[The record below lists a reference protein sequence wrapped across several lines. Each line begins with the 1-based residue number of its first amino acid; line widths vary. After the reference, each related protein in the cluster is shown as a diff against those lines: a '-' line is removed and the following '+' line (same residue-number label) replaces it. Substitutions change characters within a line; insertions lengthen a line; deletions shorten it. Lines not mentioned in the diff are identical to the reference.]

1 MPGCAK
7 RYTDPSSLRKHVKNH
22 ALKESGQGRRKSHK
36 DSSAK
41 LNAVTKKARRRFS
54 ESSVYS
60 ATSCEPA
67 TPSTPLT
74 PSFNNNQTHFTFDDD
89 VFDEPLSLPITQQQT
104 TTSFCHT
111 NNNALNFDD
120 MSNCLINLMDH
131 SSLNNDSTVS
141 IGGKDSD
148 VNNYD
153 INYSHTIN
161 CNVQSPSGIIYLT

>member
-1 MPGCAK
+1 M
-7 RYTDPSSLRKHVKNH
+7 RKHVKNH

-41 LNAVTKKARRRFS
+41 LNAITKKARRRFS

-74 PSFNNNQTHFTFDDD
+74 PSLNNQTHFTFDDD
-89 VFDEPLSLPITQQQT
+89 VFDEPLPLSIPQQIA
-104 TTSFCHT
+104 TSYCHT
-111 NNNALNFDD
+111 NNALNFDD

-131 SSLNNDSTVS
+131 STLNNDSTVN
-141 IGGKDSD
+141 IGKDSD

-153 INYSHTIN
+153 INYSHPIN
-161 CNVQSPSGIIYLT
+161 CNVQSPLVGIIYLT